1 VPARAGTAAAEPAR
15 AVVATASTS
24 RRFRFAFVMALSG
37 DRVARIATGPY
48 LLTRDATNRT
58 TAFLLLIQK
67 DEAGSVVQLQIAL
80 DRPTFD
86 TDGQALVT
94 PAVATA
100 DEFESAVNALQA
112 ELDTMRQQGR
122 RLLGGRN

>member
-1 VPARAGTAAAEPAR
+1 
-15 AVVATASTS
+15 
-24 RRFRFAFVMALSG
+24 M
-37 DRVARIATGPY
+37 
-48 LLTRDATNRT
+48 NRT
-58 TAFLLLIQK
+58 TALLLLVQK
-67 DEAGSVVQLQIAL
+67 DEAGVVQLQVAL

-112 ELDTMRQQGR
+112 ELDKMRMQGR
-122 RLLGGRN
+122 RLLGGQG

>member
-1 VPARAGTAAAEPAR
+1 MNRTAA
-15 AVVATASTS
+15 
-24 RRFRFAFVMALSG
+24 
-37 DRVARIATGPY
+37 
-48 LLTRDATNRT
+48 
-58 TAFLLLIQK
+58 LLLLVKK
-67 DEAGSVVQLQIAL
+67 DKAGAVVQLQVAL

-112 ELDTMRQQGR
+112 ELDKMRVQGR

>member
-1 VPARAGTAAAEPAR
+1 
-15 AVVATASTS
+15 
-24 RRFRFAFVMALSG
+24 M
-37 DRVARIATGPY
+37 
-48 LLTRDATNRT
+48 NRT
-58 TAFLLLIQK
+58 TAFLLLVQK
-67 DEAGSVVQLQIAL
+67 DETGGVVQLQVAL

-112 ELDTMRQQGR
+112 ELDEMRVQGR
-122 RLLGGRN
+122 RLLRIQDRGADAPFTLPALADPRVG

>member
-1 VPARAGTAAAEPAR
+1 
-15 AVVATASTS
+15 
-24 RRFRFAFVMALSG
+24 M
-37 DRVARIATGPY
+37 
-48 LLTRDATNRT
+48 NRT
-58 TAFLLLIQK
+58 TAFLLLVQK
-67 DEAGSVVQLQIAL
+67 DEAGAVVQLQVAL

-112 ELDTMRQQGR
+112 ELDEMRLQGK
-122 RLLGGRN
+122 RLLSRPGYRATASPPGSRTWRVSAGPLPIREPALHLQRCGIGLEHGLGDRLGGLSWV

>member
-1 VPARAGTAAAEPAR
+1 
-15 AVVATASTS
+15 
-24 RRFRFAFVMALSG
+24 M
-37 DRVARIATGPY
+37 
-48 LLTRDATNRT
+48 NRT

-67 DEAGSVVQLQIAL
+67 DETGAVVQLQVAL

-86 TDGQALVT
+86 RDGNVLVT

-112 ELDTMRQQGR
+112 ELDEMRVQGR
-122 RLLGGRN
+122 RLLAPPV